1 MQIMANTI
9 KKIKENKENNYYGKN
24 YIKEHKESDFRCL

>member
-9 KKIKENKENNYYGKN
+9 KKIKDKENNYYGKN
-24 YIKEHKESDFRCL
+24 YVKEHKESDFRCL